1 MTDNKAADLSIDRSE
16 FKFFLPV
23 RVHYA
28 DTDAQQVVYYGSYLR
43 FLEAGRQEY
52 WRRMGIVLNDL
63 LQQGYLLVIVDIA
76 CTYFRPAFYDDVL
89 DIYVRTPRLRA
100 RSFDIEYLVVRRKED
115 SPVAAARTTFV
126 FVENKTWKA
135 VPIPDGFRAAV
146 EQFEEQA

>member
-1 MTDNKAADLSIDRSE
+1 MADNKAGNLSVDRND

-28 DTDAQQVVYYGSYLR
+28 DTDAQQVVYYGAYLS

-52 WRRMGIVLNDL
+52 WRRMGLGLNDL
-63 LQQGYLLVIVDIA
+63 MQQGFLLAVVDIN
-76 CTYFRPAFYDDVL
+76 CTYFRPAYYDDVL

-100 RSFDIEYLVVRRKED
+100 SSCDIEYLVVRRKED
-115 SPVAAARTTFV
+115 TPVAVARTVFV

-135 VPIPDGFRAAV
+135 VPIPEGFRAAV
-146 EQFEEQA
+146 EQFEGQT